1 MMQKFWQK
9 FSLFLLLVIFAGLF
23 GFVIWAR
30 YPAQPETVALDA
42 LLTAQTNSDETD
54 QDWLVF
60 QEETQESAVG
70 LILYPG
76 GRVDYRAYAAHA
88 QDIAEAGFI
97 VVLVRMP
104 LNFAFFG
111 VNQAVDVMAAF
122 PQVEVWAVGGHSLG
136 GAMAA
141 EFTLRNPQLVSG
153 LILWAAYPGENT
165 DLSEVDVPVIS
176 IYATNDGLATLDE
189 IQSSEDRLPAS
200 TEFVQIEGGNHAG
213 FGWYGTQ
220 NGDGTAEISQ
230 EAQQA
235 QVVEATVSFLEGLQ
249 E

>member
-1 MMQKFWQK
+1 MQKIWRNL
-9 FSLFLLLVIFAGLF
+9 SIFLMLLILTSVV

-30 YPAQPETVALDA
+30 YPAQPDTAALDA
-42 LLTAQTNSDETD
+42 LLTRQTNQVVTD
-54 QDWLVF
+54 RDWLVF
-60 QEETQESAVG
+60 EENNQEPAVG

-88 QDIAEAGFI
+88 QAIARAGFTVI
-97 VVLVRMP
+97 LVRMP

-111 VNQAVDVMAAF
+111 INRAADVMAAF
-122 PQVEVWAVGGHSLG
+122 PEVEIWAVGGHSLG

-153 LILWAAYPGENT
+153 LVLWAAYPGQNAN
-165 DLSEVDVPVIS
+165 LSEVEVPVIS
-176 IYATNDGLATLDE
+176 IYATNDGLATLEE
-189 IQSSEDRLPAS
+189 INASKERL
-200 TEFVQIEGGNHAG
+200 TKDTIFITIDGGNHAG
-213 FGWYGTQ
+213 FGWYGAQ
-220 NGDGTAEISQ
+220 NGDGVAEISQ

-235 QVVEATVSFLEGLQ
+235 QIVDATVMFLQGLQ

>member
-1 MMQKFWQK
+1 MQEFWQK
-9 FSLFLLLVIFAGLF
+9 FSLILLLAIFASLF
-23 GFVIWAR
+23 GFIIWAR
-30 YPAQPETVALDA
+30 YPAQPETAALDA
-42 LLTAQTNSDETD
+42 LLTRQTNQDETD

-60 QEETQESAVG
+60 QEETREPAVG

-88 QDIAEAGFI
+88 QDIAEAGFT

-111 VNQAVDVMAAF
+111 VNRAADVMAAF
-122 PQVEVWAVGGHSLG
+122 PEVGIWAVGGHSLG

-141 EFTLRNPQLVSG
+141 EFTLRSPQLVSG
-153 LILWAAYPGENT
+153 LVLWAAYPGDNS
-165 DLSEVDVPVIS
+165 DLSELDVPVIS
-176 IYATNDGLATLDE
+176 IYATNDGLATLEE
-189 IQSSEDRLPAS
+189 IQASEGRLPAT
-200 TEFVQIEGGNHAG
+200 TEFVRIAGGNHAG
-213 FGWYGTQ
+213 FGSYGPQ
-220 NGDGTAEISQ
+220 NGDGQAEISQ

-235 QVVEATVSFLEGLQ
+235 QIVEATVSFLEGLQ